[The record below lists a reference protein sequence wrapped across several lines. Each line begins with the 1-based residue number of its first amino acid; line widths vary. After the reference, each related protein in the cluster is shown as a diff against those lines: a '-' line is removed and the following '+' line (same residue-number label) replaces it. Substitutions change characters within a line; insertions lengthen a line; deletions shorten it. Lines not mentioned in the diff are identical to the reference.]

1 MEWVSD
7 CAKTAAETMSGYSYG
22 LALFLEEL
30 LDLSLSSLSVPAPSS
45 LFTPGF
51 GADRPSSLTSLTGD
65 DADPLPLDGDVLSR
79 SDFIGAGVTGSS
91 GGTVVDVDRG
101 DFFGWLDLR
110 TICS

>member
-1 MEWVSD
+1 MAVL
-7 CAKTAAETMSGYSYG
+7 GHSYG
-22 LALFLEEL
+22 LTLFLEEF

-51 GADRPSSLTSLTGD
+51 GADRPSCLTSLTGD
-65 DADPLPLDGDVLSR
+65 DVGPLSLDGDAFSG
-79 SDFIGAGVTGSS
+79 SDFIGAGVAGSS
-91 GGTVVDVDRG
+91 GGTVVDVDSG